1 MRVLNCDDRTIAKLN
16 LPEIPQY
23 SQVSYAITYIAANKV
38 LITGGKN
45 IKNLSD
51 VYSVNVESGE
61 YTKLKGLLEPR

>member
-1 MRVLNCDDRTIAKLN
+1 
-16 LPEIPQY
+16 
-23 SQVSYAITYIAANKV
+23 VSYAITYIAANKV